1 MAHML
6 TNTRKTGQICPESP
20 LQKGLRRDARLL
32 ADIFISYASRD
43 LHRVEPVVRHLAEA
57 GYSVW
62 WDRKLQGGTMF
73 SREIEAEVQ
82 KAKVVIVVWS
92 PASLESRWVA
102 DEVDLALQTG
112 KLVPIAVDGVKAPMG
127 FRQIQT
133 IDFSSWG
140 GGQEPCLETLLNAV
154 THHMAGATPETKEDT
169 PRPAREINEASIAV
183 LPFVD
188 MSPEKDQEYFTDGI
202 SEELLNLLAK
212 IPHLQVTA
220 RTSSF
225 SFKNSDKQLSE
236 IGEILGVAHILEGSM
251 RKAGNR
257 IRVTAQLIRT
267 DTNFHVWSETYNG
280 TLDDIFEVQDEIAAS
295 IVKALKEH
303 LLGDIAVPEAQ
314 SCNSVEAYELY
325 IKGQQLLTRRV
336 ASEMEEA
343 RDCFEQAL
351 QNDPNYAPA
360 MVGLADAHFLLSES
374 PGCYGKTPV
383 FEAAERAMPLL
394 KRALEIDPNLA
405 EAYTIRSMG
414 RQIEGR
420 HEDAIADAQ
429 KATELNPNSVRAW
442 RVMMQ
447 SLVFGGDPKIY
458 QDEIQSKTLQLDPLS
473 RVDLFNSAGA
483 LMNMN
488 KMDEA
493 NELLAR
499 IRQNDSSS
507 QFANMGEIIL
517 DITQGNYKEVLRRYL
532 DHPEIRLGQVGSW
545 GLLETLTSFGYA
557 QQIEHLDK
565 LQALQTYCV
574 HGNLLEAN
582 RLGEELERD
591 AAEYLKNSFGAAI
604 ISFWHSLSGRY
615 ERVLE
620 ILGRYIPEDP
630 EKWGPLFNPNDFY
643 YGARLCF
650 LAAIELEREDLCR
663 FFDRKIEELVNIMEA
678 DPDGTQ
684 TECFRLKAILAA
696 SRGNTETALT
706 ALESYFDRLPILAI
720 EVAHDETFKSLSQ
733 EPRFLS
739 LIEKCRARIASEKL
753 AAFEAGLLP
762 PGPQLTQPVD

>member
-1 MAHML
+1 M
-6 TNTRKTGQICPESP
+6 PEKRVKSAA
-20 LQKGLRRDARLL
+20 LALLKSKRRDAKHL

-43 LHRVEPVVRHLAEA
+43 LHRVEPVVRHLTES

-82 KAKVVIVVWS
+82 KARVVIVVWS

-154 THHMAGATPETKEDT
+154 SHHMAGTTPETKEEV

-236 IGEILGVAHILEGSM
+236 IGELLGVAHILEGSM

-303 LLGDIAVPEAQ
+303 LLGDVAVPEAQ

-325 IKGQQLLTRRV
+325 IKGQQLLARRV

-351 QNDPNYAPA
+351 QSDPNYAPA
-360 MVGLADAHFLLSES
+360 MVGLADAYFLLSNS
-374 PGCYGKTPV
+374 PGCYGQTPV
-383 FEAAERAMPLL
+383 FEAAAKAMPLL
-394 KRALEIDPNLA
+394 KKALEIDPNLA

-420 HEDAIADAQ
+420 HEDAIADAK

-447 SLVFGGDPKIY
+447 SLVFGGDPKVY
-458 QDEIQSKTLQLDPLS
+458 QEDIQSKTLQLDPLS
-473 RVDLFNSAGA
+473 RVDLFNSAGE
-483 LMNMN
+483 LMELN
-488 KMDEA
+488 KIDEA
-493 NELLAR
+493 NECLTR
-499 IRQNDSSS
+499 IRQVDASS
-507 QFANMGEIIL
+507 QFVDMGEIIL
-517 DITQGNYKEVLRRYL
+517 DVTQGNYKEALRRFA
-532 DHPEIRLGQVGSW
+532 DRPELRHNQVGAWS
-545 GLLETLTSFGYA
+545 LLETLTSFGYGP
-557 QQIEHLDK
+557 QIEQLDK
-565 LQALQTYCV
+565 LQAMQVYCV

-582 RLGEELERD
+582 RLGEEIERD
-591 AAEYLKNSFGAAI
+591 AAEYLQNSFGAAI
-604 ISFWHSLSGRY
+604 ISFWHSLSGRHD
-615 ERVLE
+615 RVLE
-620 ILGRYIPEDP
+620 ILGRYIPDDP
-630 EKWGPLFNPNDFY
+630 NKWGPLFNPNDFY

-650 LAAIELEREDLCR
+650 LAAIELGREDLCA
-663 FFDRKIEELVNIMEA
+663 FFDRKFEERVKIMEA
-678 DPDGTQ
+678 DTAGVR

-696 SRGNTETALT
+696 SRGDTETALT
-706 ALESYFDRLPILAI
+706 ALENYFGRLPILAI
-720 EVAHDETFKSLSQ
+720 EITHDETFKSLSQ
-733 EPRFLS
+733 EPRFLA

-762 PGPQLTQPVD
+762 PAPALTSTSD